1 MTTKLLKTN
10 EPALSAASG
19 AKQLFVGLDVHKKSW
34 TVSIH
39 TDLFEHKTFSQPPD
53 SGKLVQYIRDRF
65 PGYSVTCAYE
75 AGFSGYRLQRELEL
89 AGMSCIVVNPSDIP
103 TTDKENK
110 YKEDKR
116 DSRKI
121 ANQLR
126 SGNLQ
131 GIFVPG
137 PKQEQLRSLF
147 RQRNNVVKDLRKS
160 KSRIKSLLMYYGR
173 TIPIQ
178 YDNNNWSKNFIKWVQ
193 EIKAEHPTLSSCL
206 QGMLRQFEFFRK
218 EKLGTELDLRSYVRK
233 EYSKDYYLLR
243 SIPGIGPIVAIAIL
257 SELGDIRRFNTID
270 QLSNCIGLVPSIY
283 SSGEHETQRGI
294 TPRSKL
300 LLRSYLIESS
310 WIAVRADSALTDYY
324 RKNAGKIP
332 PNKNIVK
339 VCSKLIAR
347 MYHVIKTGEK
357 YQYNK
362 TK

>member
-1 MTTKLLKTN
+1 MSTKVLKEN
-10 EPALSAASG
+10 ESVLAADRNG
-19 AKQLFVGLDVHKKSW
+19 KQLFVGLDVHKKSW

-65 PGYSVTCAYE
+65 PGYSVKCAYE
-75 AGFSGYRLQRELEL
+75 AGFSGYWLQRELEL
-89 AGMSCIVVNPSDIP
+89 AGMTCLVVNPSDIP
-103 TTDKENK
+103 TTDKESK

-121 ANQLR
+121 AKQLR
-126 SGNLQ
+126 SGNLK
-131 GIFVPG
+131 GIFIPD

-147 RQRNNVVKDLRKS
+147 RQRNNIVKDLRKS
-160 KSRIKSLLMYYGR
+160 KSRIKSLLMYYGI

-178 YDNNNWSKNFIKWVQ
+178 YENNNWSKNFVKWLQ
-193 EIKAEHPTLSSCL
+193 EIKPQHPTLDSCL
-206 QGMLRQFEFFRK
+206 RGMLRRFDFFRK
-218 EKLGTELDLRSYVRK
+218 EKLGTELELRSYVRK
-233 EYSKDYYLLR
+233 EYSADYYLLR

-283 SSGEHETQRGI
+283 SSGDHATQRGL
-294 TPRSKL
+294 TPRSKS

-310 WIAVRADSALTDYY
+310 WIAVRSDSALTDYY
-324 RKNAGKIP
+324 RKNVGKLE
-332 PNKNIVK
+332 PNKNIIK